1 MLRILK
7 IYVLPGA
14 VLQSVIIGG
23 GYGTGRELVEFFTR
37 HGIANGLLGQILA
50 TVLMSGVF
58 ALTLAI
64 AVRYETYDYRSFFKL
79 LLGRGWFLFEILLIM
94 LIVLVLAVIGSA
106 AGGIL
111 NDNLGLPERAG
122 AIVML
127 IAVTVLTFFG
137 REWVTRFLASWSVLL
152 YLVFIVYFVVVISGL
167 EPADWEG
174 KLNWTVESSWMVSG
188 LQYALYNITGVPII
202 LYAARAIETQRQAI
216 SSGLI
221 GGLIAMF
228 PAILFHMSFIG
239 AYPGILS
246 EALPVYSIFASLSL
260 PILYA
265 CFLVIL
271 FGTFIETGAGD
282 MQGIVERLDTW
293 WSERTGAKLNRTHHA
308 LFAICAMAI
317 AGVLA
322 EFGIVDLIAEG
333 YGTIAWGFL
342 FVYLIPLLT
351 VGVYRLRQ

>member
-1 MLRILK
+1 MLQFLK

-37 HGIANGLLGQILA
+37 HGIGNGLLGQMLA
-50 TVLMSGVF
+50 TVLMSVVF

-64 AVRYETYDYRSFFKL
+64 AVRYQTYDYRSFFKL
-79 LLGRGWFLFEILLIM
+79 LLGRSWFLFEILLIL
-94 LIVLVLAVIGSA
+94 LILLVLAVIGSA

-127 IAVTVLTFFG
+127 IAVAILTFFG

-174 KLNWTVESSWMVSG
+174 KLDWTVESSWMISS

-228 PAILFHMSFIG
+228 PAILFHMSFVG
-239 AYPGILS
+239 AYPEILQ
-246 EALPVYSIFASLSL
+246 EALPVYAIFASLSM
-260 PILYA
+260 PVLYA
-265 CFLVIL
+265 CYLVIL

-293 WSERTGAKLNRTHHA
+293 WSERTGAKLKRAHHA
-308 LFAICAMAI
+308 MFAVCAMGI
-317 AGVLA
+317 AGILS

-342 FVYLIPLLT
+342 FVYLIPLFT
-351 VGVYRLRQ
+351 VGLYRLRR